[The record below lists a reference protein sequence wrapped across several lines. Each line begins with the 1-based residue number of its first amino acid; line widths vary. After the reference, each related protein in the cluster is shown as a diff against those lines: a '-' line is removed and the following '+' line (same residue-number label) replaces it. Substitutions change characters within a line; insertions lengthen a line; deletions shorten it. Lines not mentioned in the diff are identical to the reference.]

1 MVMRV
6 NVRAGTIKQIQR
18 DECKRECVQRVVIDV
33 SRSRRNRKTSNDHA
47 LLNKTNAVPETSA
60 GAIYIAWLIM
70 TERIYVLLST
80 VLISRLGGD
89 IVVVI
94 IMLLNQM
101 LVAFVDEAPL

>member
-89 IVVVI
+89 IVI